1 MKKTHCILLIGASLL
16 VTLVVE
22 SVTFEDQRCLASSM
36 LFTQVK
42 YVVRGERLLISKQA
56 RLSRGNPIHFY
67 LGLLSSG
74 ERGGGHL
81 SALWIKLRCAFCILH
96 WQTYIQYTHWIY
108 IWLWIFMKS
117 ELEYA
122 NQILNSRVWFQDKI
136 HSKYL
141 VILIQDEPLSKI
153 NIRY

>member
-1 MKKTHCILLIGASLL
+1 MKKTPCILLIGASLL

-22 SVTFEDQRCLASSM
+22 SDTFEDQRCLASSM

-74 ERGGGHL
+74 ERGGTPECLVNQTEVHTVHF
-81 SALWIKLRCAFCILH
+81 ALTDI
-96 WQTYIQYTHWIY
+96 YSVYTLNIY
-108 IWLWIFMKS
+108 LT
-117 ELEYA
+117 
-122 NQILNSRVWFQDKI
+122 V
-136 HSKYL
+136 
-141 VILIQDEPLSKI
+141 
-153 NIRY
+153 NIYEV